1 MLKDCIEIFEKEIEG
16 YKETNSNGDE
26 ISFITDDYALTA
38 GTYYL
43 LDIETGEVKETLDVD
58 KNSPKDSLY
67 NKIAIMYYLS
77 DRYNADKSILSK
89 TGKKIASNN
98 IYSFI
103 IPQPKKFFELGDEM
117 IFDKLIP
124 NYYSCM
130 EKYTDKKKQK
140 CREKFELEAGN
151 VSVEDLQKTKK
162 VVIDFL
168 KNFPNKDANKRIGI
182 FFDVNIDYY
191 KKENRRYYSAYI
203 YNKNDYNYFK
213 HSGNEIIQVGLP
225 DNNMGLNDDKPYL
238 ENKTRK
244 KEIFSKKCL
253 PVALNQEDVE
263 KQKLYFDHLSNKSKA
278 KCYYIVKEKIDK
290 SKSIKETDFYMNIN
304 IDNDGIT
311 YINDYYII
319 TNDTSKKY
327 ISINNY
333 IENSNEKYN
342 YEPKN
347 LQTLLSD
354 VDRILYEYKLKD
366 NLYNINSKDSYFK
379 DKPKLVSSIRDSN
392 YAWINLFYK
401 NNYKPLN
408 AIFNKILSRVLDTF
422 IEPPKKIDKTDFKIL
437 RSIAIL
443 RFNLIYSIKNYILE
457 KENKEM
463 SKLSVFPDLYEKI
476 KDKISQNETAQFD
489 DDKEAFFAM
498 GQIAYYLMSKSKD
511 KTSNHDV
518 AIPFLT
524 SIYSNNAKNEIFK
537 LFRIRSYSIPLKWNK
552 FKNLY
557 AMVQEYNY
565 PEKMDIE
572 SVLAGYLHN
581 SLFWENLSKDNEKE
595 NSEE

>member
-1 MLKDCIEIFEKEIEG
+1 MLKDCIEIFEKEIEE
-16 YKETNSNGDE
+16 YKQHNPNGDE
-26 ISFITDDYALTA
+26 ISFITDAYVLTS

-43 LDIETGEVKETLDVD
+43 LDIETGEVKATLDVD
-58 KNSPKDSLY
+58 KNTTKDTLY
-67 NKIAIMYYLS
+67 QKIAIMYYLS

-89 TGKKIASNN
+89 EGKKIASNN

-103 IPQPKKFFELGDEM
+103 IPQPKEFFKLGNER
-117 IFDKLIP
+117 IFDELIP

-130 EKYTDKKKQK
+130 EKYTDEKKQK
-140 CREKFELEAGN
+140 CREKFELEAGK
-151 VSVEDLQKTKK
+151 VSIEELQKAKK

-168 KNFPNKDANKRIGI
+168 KNFQNKDSNKRIGI

-191 KKENRRYYSAYI
+191 KRENRRYYSAYI
-203 YNKNDYNYFK
+203 YNKNDYNYLK
-213 HSGNEIIQVGLP
+213 HCGNKIIQVGLP

-278 KCYYIVKEKIDK
+278 KCYYIVKEKNDK
-290 SKSIKETDFYMNIN
+290 SKNIKETDFYMNIN
-304 IDNDGIT
+304 RDSNGVT
-311 YINDYYII
+311 YINDYYIL

-333 IENSNEKYN
+333 IDNSNEKYN

-347 LQTLLSD
+347 LQTLLND
-354 VDRILYEYKLKD
+354 VDRILYDCKLKD
-366 NLYNINSKDSYFK
+366 NLYNINSKDSYLK

-422 IEPPKKIDKTDFKIL
+422 IEPPQKIDKTDFKIL
-437 RSIAIL
+437 RSKAIL
-443 RFNLIYSIKNYILE
+443 RFNLIYSIKNYISV

-476 KDKISQNETAQFD
+476 KDKISKNETSQFD

-537 LFRIRSYSIPLKWNK
+537 LFRVRSYSIPLKWNK

-557 AMVQEYNY
+557 AMIQEYNY

-572 SVLAGYLHN
+572 TVLAGYLHN
-581 SLFWENLSKDNEKE
+581 SLFWENLSKDNEKD
-595 NSEE
+595 NIEE